1 MIINRA
7 ENRARKFKAPTPRFG
22 MKKNPR
28 SLKDQQVSPYYW
40 WWAYLRRSKQY
51 IACCKRGGKGK
62 LEKLYADFGDVR
74 GDDFKHWWTEGER
87 GRELFAEKQSVHGVI
102 ELKSK
107 DEWLDEW
114 RSDSTLIVAIP
125 LEWSKR
131 DLQKRLLALL
141 RKRHT
146 RGPGRL
152 ALKGKETSDARY
164 PLARNFNLNSLK
176 VDLAVYDALEASKK
190 ADERKTYYEIG
201 VALKLVRSALPTAL
215 EIRMKKRAA
224 DKANTMTVAVS
235 RAYTRAKTVVEN
247 VGKGVFP

>member
-7 ENRARKFKAPTPRFG
+7 KNRARKFKAPTPRFG
-22 MKKNPR
+22 MKKSPR
-28 SLKDQQVSPYYW
+28 PLKDQQVSPYYW
-40 WWAYLRRSKQY
+40 WWAYLKRSKQY

-74 GDDFKHWWTEGER
+74 GDDFKAWWTEGER

-114 RSDSTLIVAIP
+114 DSDSTIVIALP

-146 RGPGRL
+146 RGRGKV
-152 ALKGKETSDARY
+152 ALKGRETSDARY
-164 PLARNFNLNSLK
+164 PLARNFNVNSLRR
-176 VDLAVYDALEASKK
+176 DLAVYDAVEASKK
-190 ADERKTYYEIG
+190 ADKKKTQYEIG
-201 VALKLVRSALPTAL
+201 VELKLVRTAMPTAY
-215 EIRMKKRAA
+215 ETNIKNRDAA
-224 DKANTMTVAVS
+224 KVNTMNVAVS

-247 VGKGVFP
+247 VAKGVFP

>member
-1 MIINRA
+1 MIRNRA
-7 ENRARKFKAPTPRFG
+7 ENRARKFKADTPRFG
-22 MKKNPR
+22 TKKNPR
-28 SLKDQQVSPYYW
+28 PLKDQQVSPYYW
-40 WWAYLRRSKQY
+40 WWAYLKRSKQY
-51 IACCKRGGKGK
+51 ISCCKRGGRGK

-74 GDDFKHWWTEGER
+74 GDDFKAWWTEGER

-114 RSDSTLIVAIP
+114 DGDSTMVVALP

-152 ALKGKETSDARY
+152 ALKGRETSDARY

-201 VALKLVRSALPTAL
+201 VALKLVQSALPTAL